1 MYAMFQNYRLRHSL
15 LKYLTRNK
23 ALIAS
28 LQGQQWHTARAPSY
42 HVEEYYKRWQW
53 CAIVQPLLLQTKS
66 VQDGRNE
73 MTMSFKLSL
82 GSLIS
87 FHK

>member
-1 MYAMFQNYRLRHSL
+1 MYAMLQNYPLRHS
-15 LKYLTRNK
+15 K
-23 ALIAS
+23 ASTNTFWLIAS